1 MRHGSALLWGPSEGL
16 RGSCRAFHGYCV
28 KQPTLS
34 SHLRSPR
41 CGSDRG
47 RSPPPV
53 YTLRDRPRLS
63 GRFPLETT
71 KPAGVRV
78 VLLDSLPIWGGGQK
92 WCVQAAMALRERGHR
107 ALVVCA
113 RGGALEQRARA
124 AGLDPRAFPF
134 SGARALGTALALRRL
149 VREEQVQVVVSN
161 VGRDLR
167 LGALACAKTGARLV
181 QRRGIARPIPRDPLS
196 RWLYSRRVA
205 RVIANSAAIRERM
218 LDGAGFV
225 DPGRFVVIEN
235 GIDTRV
241 PAGGDWARL
250 RRELGLSMHAPVAG
264 AIGRLS
270 RMKGHAL
277 LLEAFAGVRERVPDA
292 VLLFAG
298 TGEEEEALRRRA
310 QELGLG
316 ESARFLGFRED
327 VDDVLA
333 ALDVFVL
340 ASVRDEGI
348 NNALLE
354 AMWHGLP
361 AVVTRCGGL
370 GEPVVDGQTGILVP
384 VADPEELG
392 RALGALL
399 SDPAERARLGTA
411 AREHVA
417 RRYSLA
423 RSTDALE
430 ELLLELTAVRCA
442 SP

>member
-1 MRHGSALLWGPSEGL
+1 
-16 RGSCRAFHGYCV
+16 
-28 KQPTLS
+28 
-34 SHLRSPR
+34 
-41 CGSDRG
+41 
-47 RSPPPV
+47 
-53 YTLRDRPRLS
+53 
-63 GRFPLETT
+63 LETT
-71 KPAGVRV
+71 KPRGVRV

-92 WCVQAAMALRERGHR
+92 WCVQAATALRERGHR
-107 ALVVCA
+107 PFVVCA

-124 AGLDPRAFPF
+124 AGLDPRAFSF
-134 SGARALGTALALRRL
+134 TGARALGTALALRRL
-149 VREEQVQVVVSN
+149 VREERVQVVVSN

-167 LGALACAKTGARLV
+167 LGALACATGGARLV

-205 RVIANSAAIRERM
+205 RVITNSAAIRACM

-225 DPGRFVVIEN
+225 DPGRFVVIPN

-241 PAGGDWARL
+241 PAAGERARL
-250 RRELGLSMHAPVAG
+250 RRELGLSLEVPVAG

-277 LLEAFAGVRERVPDA
+277 LLEAFAGVRERLPST
-292 VLLFAG
+292 VLLLAG
-298 TGEEEEALRRRA
+298 TGEEETPLRRRA
-310 QELGLG
+310 EELGLR
-316 ESARFLGFRED
+316 ECVRFLGFRED

-340 ASVRDEGI
+340 ASVRDEGC

-370 GEPVVDGQTGILVP
+370 GEPVLDGQTGTLVP
-384 VADPEELG
+384 VADPGALG
-392 RALGALL
+392 RALAALL
-399 SDPAERARLGTA
+399 ADPAARARMGTA

-423 RSTDALE
+423 RATDALE
-430 ELLLELTAVRCA
+430 ELLLELTSVPCA